1 MSTENT
7 LWMGDIEPWMTEQII
22 MEAFKSYEIKPLN
35 IKFLTDKKTNIIR
48 NYCFINFE
56 NILEANK
63 ALTKLNGKKFPN
75 TETLFKLNWANY
87 HSEFNKNV
95 YVGNLSPDV
104 DDIELYNFFKEK
116 YPSVHHASVILE
128 NGISKLYGFVHFMNG
143 EDYEKCLKE
152 MDGKTFHGNIIR
164 VRERNKKNFE
174 KIEDNISDN
183 FMGNSKFTIN
193 ENKIFIKNNNN
204 NINNNNININ
214 INNNNKFFTK
224 KKFYKYNNYIS
235 NNNSSNSVNNSNCI
249 TANTSSNN
257 DSNSYKNKNNF
268 LQKSFDLNTLDISEI
283 NSFYPKNKNQIID
296 KSFSSLTEIEDSTFY
311 SQEKELNSSSNTS
324 LQTRRKFSYNFDLLK
339 SNDESLLYKKIRE
352 SIQRT
357 LDHFKYSCSHTRNNY
372 QCKYIYI
379 IKK

>member
-152 MDGKTFHGNIIR
+152 MNGKVFHGKTIT

-174 KIEDNISDN
+174 KIEDNISEN
-183 FMGNSKFTIN
+183 YMGNSKFSGN
-193 ENKIFIKNNNN
+193 ENKTFFK
-204 NINNNNININ
+204 
-214 INNNNKFFTK
+214 NNNNKFCNK
-224 KKFYKYNNYIS
+224 KKSFKFNNNYIS
-235 NNNSSNSVNNSNCI
+235 NHNSSNSVNNINCI
-249 TANTSSNN
+249 TANSSNN
-257 DSNSYKNKNNF
+257 DSISYINKINYS
-268 LQKSFDLNTLDISEI
+268 QKPFDLNTLDISEI
-283 NSFYPKNKNQIID
+283 NSFYPKNKTQLIN
-296 KSFSSLTEIEDSTFY
+296 KSSSSLTENEDSTYY
-311 SQEKELNSSSNTS
+311 SLEKELYSPSNTS
-324 LQTRRKFSYNFDLLK
+324 NIKKSKRKFSYNFELLE
-339 SNDESLLYKKIRE
+339 SNDESLLHRKIHE
-352 SIQRT
+352 SIHRT
-357 LDHFKYSCSHTRNNY
+357 LEHYKYSCSHTRNNY

-379 IKK
+379 IKIK

>member
-22 MEAFKSYEIKPLN
+22 LDAFKSYEIKPLN
-35 IKFLTDKKTNIIR
+35 IKFLTDKKTNTVR

-116 YPSVHHASVILE
+116 YPSVHHASVILD

-143 EDYEKCLKE
+143 DDYEKCLKE
-152 MDGKTFHGNIIR
+152 MDGKTFHGNTIR

-174 KIEDNISDN
+174 KIEDNISEN
-183 FMGNSKFTIN
+183 YMGSKFMTG
-193 ENKIFIKNNNN
+193 ENKTFFKNNSS
-204 NINNNNININ
+204 
-214 INNNNKFFTK
+214 NKFYNK
-224 KKFYKYNNYIS
+224 KKFYKYNNYNS
-235 NNNSSNSVNNSNCI
+235 NTNSSNSINNSNCI
-249 TANTSSNN
+249 TANTSPNN
-257 DSNSYKNKNNF
+257 DSIRYRNKNNYP
-268 LQKSFDLNTLDISEI
+268 QKPFDLNTLDINEI
-283 NSFYPKNKNQIID
+283 NSFYPKNKNQIIN
-296 KSFSSLTEIEDSTFY
+296 KSSSSIEFEDSTFY
-311 SQEKELNSSSNTS
+311 SQEKELYSPSNTS
-324 LQTRRKFSYNFDLLK
+324 NNNKKSKRKFSYNFDLLE
-339 SNDESLLYKKIRE
+339 SNDESLLHRKIHE
-352 SIQRT
+352 SIHRT
-357 LDHFKYSCSHTRNNY
+357 LEHYKYSCSLTRNNY
-372 QCKYIYI
+372 QRKYIYI
-379 IKK
+379 IQIKN